1 MKLKLILL
9 VILILPFLTRA
20 QLDNNKKKFT
30 KADTLRGSL
39 NENRD
44 WWDVLRY
51 DIEVKP
57 DFESKTI
64 IGKNKIIFKG
74 SSDKTLH
81 KRWVASILKKDT
93 LSLQVDLQS
102 PLQIDSIVVDVYV
115 MTGSN
120 HSPKPITYA
129 FLRTEKIRFEQHDN
143 LAIFNWP
150 GDFTEISI
158 DSFTIYY
165 HGKPKEAKNAPWD
178 GGWIWTKDSL
188 GRPWISVAVQGLGA
202 SAWYPCKD
210 YQGDEPD
217 NGASLTM
224 IVPDDLMA
232 VSNGKLV
239 QAEILKDS
247 SSYYLDSKQK
257 LKALFKWLVKNPIN
271 NYNIVPYIGKYVNW
285 TDTLRGR
292 SDTIYIPGI
301 DPTIFDTV
309 INQRKLDL
317 SFWVLDYNLEKAKQQ
332 FQQVKPMLRCFEH
345 WFGAYPFYED
355 GYKLVDAPHL
365 GMEHQSAVAYGNRY
379 RNGYLG
385 KDRSG
390 TGWGLKWDFIIIHE
404 SGHEWFANNITTKDI
419 ADMWVHE
426 GFTNYSETLYTEWLF
441 GKQAGDE
448 YNFGTRKNIRNDK
461 PIIGIYGVNE
471 EGSGDMYDKGGNMIH
486 IIRKVINNDEK
497 FRQILRGLNSTFWHQ
512 TVTTQQIES
521 YIIKQSGIN
530 FQKTFDQYLR
540 TTQIP
545 QLEFYN
551 SKGKIFFRWTNCVD
565 GFNLPL
571 VINNKRYNITTNWN
585 SSKLQ
590 NNDLSSWDETQ
601 IVKQYY
607 ITAKQVTKP

>member
-1 MKLKLILL
+1 MKLKILVFVVL
-9 VILILPFLTRA
+9 VLPVLTFA
-20 QLDNNKKKFT
+20 QERKFT

-64 IGKNKIIFKG
+64 EGK
-74 SSDKTLH
+74 
-81 KRWVASILKKDT
+81 VAIRYEMT
-93 LSLQVDLQS
+93 QNQVDRIQKRINDSKKVELQLDLQQ
-102 PLQIDSIVVDVYV
+102 PLIIDSITHILYSGTDV
-115 MTGSN
+115 GPLESN
-120 HSPKPITYA
+120 
-129 FLRTEKIRFEQHDN
+129 RTH
-143 LAIFNWP
+143 L
-150 GDFTEISI
+150 DFVREEDIALLQIKEISGI
-158 DSFTIYY
+158 GILQIYY

-178 GGWIWTKDSL
+178 GGWIWKTDSL
-188 GRPWISVAVQGLGA
+188 GRPWMSVAVQGLGA

-210 YQGDEPD
+210 YQGDEPE

-224 IVPDDLMA
+224 IVPSTLMA
-232 VSNGKLV
+232 VGNGKII
-239 QAEILKDS
+239 AADIIKDKE
-247 SSYYLDSKQK
+247 SKQLDRK
-257 LKALFKWLVKNPIN
+257 SIENVKFTWEIKNPIN
-271 NYNIVPYIGKYVNW
+271 NYNIVPYIGNYVNW
-285 TDTLRGR
+285 SDTLWGEVRDTQYIPHTEPL
-292 SDTIYIPGI
+292 DTIIQTKILP
-301 DPTIFDTV
+301 
-309 INQRKLDL
+309 L

-345 WFGAYPFYED
+345 WFGPYPFYED

-365 GMEHQSAVAYGNRY
+365 GMEHQSAVAYGNGY
-379 RNGYLG
+379 KNGYRGRDL
-385 KDRSG
+385 SG

-448 YNFGTRKNIRNDK
+448 YNFGIRKNIQNDI
-461 PIIGIYGVNE
+461 PIIGKYGVNQ
-471 EGSGDMYDKGGNMIH
+471 EGSGDMYYKAGNMIH
-486 IIRKVINNDEK
+486 MIRKVINDDEK
-497 FRQILRGLNSTFWHQ
+497 FRQILRGMNATFWHQ
-512 TVTTQQIES
+512 TVTTQQIEN
-521 YIIKQSGIN
+521 YIIEQSGIN

-540 TTQIP
+540 TVQIP

-551 SKGKIFFRWTNCVD
+551 SGEKIFYRWTNCIE
-565 GFNLPL
+565 GFDLPL
-571 VINNKRYNITTNWN
+571 VINNKRYNITTKWN
-585 SSKLQ
+585 STKLQ
-590 NNDLSSWDETQ
+590 NNELRNWNETD

>member
-9 VILILPFLTRA
+9 AVIVAPLLLSA
-20 QLDNNKKKFT
+20 QERKFT

-57 DFESKTI
+57 DLENKTIQGKVQIVYKTSVKSKTVI
-64 IGKNKIIFKG
+64 EAETGKTVSQLPGFMQI
-74 SSDKTLH
+74 
-81 KRWVASILKKDT
+81 
-93 LSLQVDLQS
+93 DLQE
-102 PLQIDSIVVDVYV
+102 PLTIDSIFIRDVEFTKFKVVTYGGYV
-115 MTGSN
+115 KVAFKQEQNIALLELTAMKNIIVGN
-120 HSPKPITYA
+120 PIDT
-129 FLRTEKIRFEQHDN
+129 I
-143 LAIFNWP
+143 
-150 GDFTEISI
+150 
-158 DSFTIYY
+158 TIYY

-178 GGWIWTKDSL
+178 GGWIWKTDSL
-188 GRPWISVAVQGLGA
+188 GRPWMSVAVQGLGA

-224 IVPDDLMA
+224 IVPDTLVA
-232 VSNGKLV
+232 VGNGKLNRSMFRKLLFFEDSGFIDTEIP
-239 QAEILKDS
+239 AEGK
-247 SSYYLDSKQK
+247 YT
-257 LKALFKWLVKNPIN
+257 WEVKNPIN

-285 TDTLRGR
+285 TDTLT
-292 SDTIYIPGI
+292 SDEKDYSSPPFVRRTKW
-301 DPTIFDTV
+301 T
-309 INQRKLDL
+309 LDL
-317 SFWVLDYNLEKAKQQ
+317 NFWVLDYNLEKAKQQ

-345 WFGAYPFYED
+345 WFGPYPFYED
-355 GYKLVDAPHL
+355 GYKLVEAPHL
-365 GMEHQSAVAYGNRY
+365 GMEHQSAVAYGNGY
-379 RNGYLG
+379 KNGYRGRDL
-385 KDRSG
+385 SG

-448 YNFGTRKNIRNDK
+448 YNFGIRKNIQNDI
-461 PIIGIYGVNE
+461 PIIGKYGVNQ
-471 EGSGDMYDKGGNMIH
+471 EGSGDMYYKAGNMIH

-497 FRQILRGLNSTFWHQ
+497 FRQILRGMNSTFWHQ
-512 TVTTQQIES
+512 TVTTQQIEN
-521 YIIKQSGIN
+521 YITKQSGIN

-545 QLEFYN
+545 QLEYYSN
-551 SKGKIFFRWTNCVD
+551 KGKIYYRWTNCIE
-565 GFNLPL
+565 GFDLPL
-571 VINNKRYNITTNWN
+571 VISGKRYNITTKWN
-585 SSKLQ
+585 STKLQ
-590 NNDLSSWDETQ
+590 NNDLSAWNETN